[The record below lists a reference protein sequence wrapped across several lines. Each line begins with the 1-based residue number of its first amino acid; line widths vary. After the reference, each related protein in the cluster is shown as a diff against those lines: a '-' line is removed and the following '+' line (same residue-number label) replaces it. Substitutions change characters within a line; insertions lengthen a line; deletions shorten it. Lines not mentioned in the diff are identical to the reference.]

1 MKSHPRYEIIGPI
14 AKGDYAT
21 VYRAKDLELDR
32 EVAIKQIHQQY
43 LEDPAQLE
51 RYWQEAQL
59 LARLEHPRIMTIYD
73 IVRERGWLVLE
84 LMQGSLTQIQNGA
97 PIDLNVLRMALT
109 CGLHALHFLQQNGII
124 HGDVKPSNLLVDK
137 NNR

>member
-1 MKSHPRYEIIGPI
+1 MKSHPRYEIVGPL

-43 LEDPAQLE
+43 LDDPQQLE

-84 LMQGSLTQIQNGA
+84 LMQGSLQQLLAGR
-97 PIDLNVLRMALT
+97 PIDLNDLRMAI
-109 CGLHALHFLQQNGII
+109 LHTAQALQYLEQRGVY
-124 HGDVKPSNLLVDK
+124 HGDVKLSNL
-137 NNR
+137 